1 MTSKTTDEIATML
14 TSNQGS
20 PTQSKT
26 MTAASVLVTA
36 LFELGVTKAFGVS
49 GGAMAPLWHSL
60 SISPIDV
67 IHCRQETGA
76 VFAAIEYHF
85 ASGEPVAVF
94 TTTGPGLTNAL
105 TGVLAAHDEG
115 AKIVLVSAFSSA
127 PKRGRWL
134 IQETTVSTLPADLY
148 RSGSLFHFASIIEEP
163 VQLSQTRIQ
172 LAAGLARPG
181 GFVAHIAMPTSI
193 QSAPTTKMS
202 HLQFQPP
209 ILELSAVIVERY
221 VALLLNDSVVI
232 WVGFGARH
240 AAGKVREL
248 AKRLQARV
256 ICSPRGK
263 GIFPEDDPLFIGVTG
278 IGGHETAA
286 VAIAQLAPKHI
297 LVLGSRLG
305 EASSFY
311 DPRLTPNISFIHVDI
326 DPTVPGVSYP
336 DVMTVSVCAE
346 IGSFLTAVLSH
357 IPDRPS
363 NRKPSNGSLSLVQA
377 ENSTAS
383 ALDDSYRVR
392 PQYLMQV
399 IQNKI
404 VDRSE
409 ATLLAD
415 SGNSFIWTTHY
426 LKFVAPQRYRVS
438 TGVGS
443 MGHAAAGVL
452 GAALAL
458 KGKAVAVL
466 GDGAML
472 MTNEINTAVHCGAQA
487 VWIVLNDG
495 RYNMCAQGMETLGLT
510 ADATIPEVDFAS
522 FATAQGA
529 MGIRVENELH
539 LEAAL
544 DQAMSTTRPC
554 VLDVLIDP
562 AYRPPSDNRN
572 SGLKSQMVFP
582 NKLT

>member
-1 MTSKTTDEIATML
+1 MKSITTDEIAATPAL
-14 TSNQGS
+14 HSDP
-20 PTQSKT
+20 PTRGEMIT
-26 MTAASVLVTA
+26 TASVLVTA

-85 ASGEPVAVF
+85 ASGEPVTIF
-94 TTTGPGLTNAL
+94 TTSGPGLTNAL
-105 TGVLAAHDEG
+105 TGALAARDEG

-134 IQETTVSTLPADLY
+134 IQETTASTMPADFY
-148 RSGSLFHFASIIEEP
+148 RSGSLFHFASIIEDP
-163 VQLSQTRIQ
+163 VQLSQTRRQ
-172 LAAGLARPG
+172 LAAGLARSG

-193 QSAPTTKMS
+193 QSAPLAKMT
-202 HLQFQPP
+202 HLQFQTP
-209 ILELSAVIVERY
+209 ILELSAASVEHY
-221 VALLLNDSVVI
+221 VDLLLTGSVAI
-232 WVGFGARH
+232 WIGFGARH
-240 AAGKVREL
+240 AADLVREL
-248 AKRLQARV
+248 AKRLQACV
-256 ICSPRGK
+256 ICTPRGK
-263 GIFPEDDPLFIGVTG
+263 GIFPEDDPLFSGVTG
-278 IGGHETAA
+278 IGGHETAS
-286 VAIAQLAPKHI
+286 VAISQLAPKHI

-311 DPRLTPNISFIHVDI
+311 DSRLTPNISFIHVDI
-326 DPTVPGVSYP
+326 DPAVPGVSYP
-336 DVMTVSVCAE
+336 DVPTVPVCTE
-346 IGSFLTAVLSH
+346 IGSFLTTILSR
-357 IPDRPS
+357 IPDSPS
-363 NRKPSNGSLSLVQA
+363 IHKPSNGSLNLVLA
-377 ENSTAS
+377 SPSTLAARDNSH
-383 ALDDSYRVR
+383 RVR

-399 IQNKI
+399 IQSKI
-404 VDRSE
+404 VDHSE

-426 LKFVAPQRYRVS
+426 LKFVVPRRYRVS
-438 TGVGS
+438 TSIGS

-472 MTNEINTAVHCGAQA
+472 MTNEINTAVHYGAQA
-487 VWIVLNDG
+487 VWIVLNDA

-522 FATAQGA
+522 FARSQGA

-562 AYRPPSDNRN
+562 ACRPPSDNRN
-572 SGLKSQMVFP
+572 SILKSQMVFP

>member
-20 PTQSKT
+20 PTQGKT
-26 MTAASVLVTA
+26 ITAASVLVTA

-134 IQETTVSTLPADLY
+134 IQETTVSTMPAGLY
-148 RSGSLFHFASIIEEP
+148 RSGLPFHFASIIEDP
-163 VQLSQTRIQ
+163 AQLPQTRIQ

-181 GFVAHIAMPTSI
+181 GFVAHIALPTSV
-193 QSAPTTKMS
+193 QSAPIAKRS
-202 HLQFQPP
+202 HFQFQTP
-209 ILELSAVIVERY
+209 ILELSAASVERY
-221 VALLLNDSVVI
+221 VDLLLNDSVAI

-240 AAGKVREL
+240 AADKVREL
-248 AKRLQARV
+248 AKRLQAPV

-263 GIFPEDDPLFIGVTG
+263 GIFPEDDPLFFGVTG
-278 IGGHETAA
+278 IGGHETTA

-311 DPRLTPNISFIHVDI
+311 DSRLTPNISFIHVDV
-326 DPTVPGVSYP
+326 DPAVPGVSYP
-336 DVMTVSVCAE
+336 DVPTVSICTE
-346 IGSFLTAVLSH
+346 IGSFLTAILSH
-357 IPDRPS
+357 IPDIPG
-363 NRKPSNGSLSLVQA
+363 NNKPSDGLLSLAKA
-377 ENSTAS
+377 EHSILAMH
-383 ALDDSYRVR
+383 DDSHRVR
-392 PQYLMQV
+392 PEYLMQV

-404 VDRSE
+404 VDNSA

-415 SGNSFIWTTHY
+415 SGNSFVWTTHY
-426 LKFVAPQRYRVS
+426 LKFVDPQRYRVS
-438 TGVGS
+438 TGIGS

-458 KGKAVAVL
+458 KSKAVAVL

-472 MTNEINTAVHCGAQA
+472 MSNEINTAVHYGAQA
-487 VWIVLNDG
+487 VWIVLNDA

-510 ADATIPEVDFAS
+510 ADATFPEVDFAS
-522 FATAQGA
+522 FAIAQGA
-529 MGIRVENELH
+529 MGIRVENERQLD
-539 LEAAL
+539 AAI
-544 DQAMSTTRPC
+544 DQAISTNRPC

-562 AYRPPSDNRN
+562 TCRPPSDNRN
-572 SGLKSQMVFP
+572 STLKSQMVFP

>member
-1 MTSKTTDEIATML
+1 MKLKDVDETVAMPSSDRGLLTQGETITT
-14 TSNQGS
+14 
-20 PTQSKT
+20 
-26 MTAASVLVTA
+26 ASA
-36 LFELGVTKAFGVS
+36 LIEALSELGVTKAFGVS
-49 GGAMAPLWHSL
+49 GGAMASLWHSL

-67 IHCRQETGA
+67 IHFRHETGA
-76 VFAAIEYHF
+76 TFAAIEYYF
-85 ASGEPVAVF
+85 ASGEPAIVF
-94 TTTGPGLTNAL
+94 TTSGPGLTNAL

-127 PKRGRWL
+127 PKRSRWQ
-134 IQETTVSTLPADLY
+134 IQETTVSTMPADLY
-148 RSGSLFHFASIIEEP
+148 RPSSLFHFASIIENP
-163 VQLSQTRIQ
+163 VQLAQTRIQ
-172 LAAGLARPG
+172 LAAGLTRSG
-181 GFVAHIAMPTSI
+181 GFIAHIALPTSV
-193 QSAPTTKMS
+193 QSAPVAKMAR
-202 HLQFQPP
+202 LQFQRS
-209 ILELSAVIVERY
+209 ILELSAVSIEHY
-221 VALLLNDSVVI
+221 VDLLLNGSVAI

-240 AAGKVREL
+240 ASEKVREL
-248 AKRLQARV
+248 AKRLQAPV

-278 IGGHETAA
+278 IGGQETAA
-286 VAIAQLAPKHI
+286 VAMEQLAPKHI

-311 DPRLTPNISFIHVDI
+311 DPRLAPAVSFIHVDI
-326 DPTVPGVSYP
+326 DPAVPGVAYP
-336 DVMTVSVCAE
+336 DVITVPVCAE
-346 IGSFLTAVLSH
+346 IDCFLTAILSH
-357 IPDRPS
+357 IPDRLGSSNPS
-363 NRKPSNGSLSLVQA
+363 SGSLSLAKA
-377 ENSTAS
+377 EYS
-383 ALDDSYRVR
+383 ALLARDDSCRVR

-404 VDRSE
+404 VDRTE

-426 LKFVAPQRYRVS
+426 LKFAAPHRYRVS

-443 MGHAAAGVL
+443 MGHAAAGVV
-452 GAALAL
+452 GAAIAL

-487 VWIVLNDG
+487 VWIVLNDA
-495 RYNMCAQGMETLGLT
+495 RYNMCAQGMVTLGLT

-522 FATAQGA
+522 FASAQGA
-529 MGIRVENELH
+529 MGIRVENEH
-539 LEAAL
+539 QLEAAL
-544 DQAMSTTRPC
+544 DRAMSTMRPC
-554 VLDVLIDP
+554 LLDVLIDP
-562 AYRPPSDNRN
+562 DCRPPSDNRN

>member
-105 TGVLAAHDEG
+105 TGALAAHDEG

-181 GFVAHIAMPTSI
+181 GFVAHIAMPTSV

-209 ILELSAVIVERY
+209 ILELSAASVERY
-221 VALLLNDSVVI
+221 VDLLLNDSVVI

-311 DPRLTPNISFIHVDI
+311 DSRLTPNISFIHVDI
-326 DPTVPGVSYP
+326 DPAVPGVSYP
-336 DVMTVSVCAE
+336 DVPTVPVCTE
-346 IGSFLTAVLSH
+346 IGSFLTAILSH
-357 IPDRPS
+357 IPDIPS
-363 NRKPSNGSLSLVQA
+363 NHKPSNGSLDLVQTDPSTVA
-377 ENSTAS
+377 ARDNSH
-383 ALDDSYRVR
+383 RVR

-399 IQNKI
+399 IQSKI
-404 VDRSE
+404 VDHSE

-426 LKFVAPQRYRVS
+426 LKFVAPRRYRVS
-438 TGVGS
+438 TGIGS

-472 MTNEINTAVHCGAQA
+472 MTNEINTAVHYGAQA
-487 VWIVLNDG
+487 VWIVLNDA
-495 RYNMCAQGMETLGLT
+495 RYNMCVQGMETLGLT

-522 FATAQGA
+522 FARSQGA
-529 MGIRVENELH
+529 MGIRVGNELH

-562 AYRPPSDNRN
+562 ACRPPSDNRN
-572 SGLKSQMVFP
+572 SILKSQMVFP

>member
-1 MTSKTTDEIATML
+1 MKSKNADKIVATPAL
-14 TSNQGS
+14 NEGS
-20 PTQSKT
+20 FIQNETI
-26 MTAASVLVTA
+26 TASSALVTA
-36 LFELGVTKAFGVS
+36 LTELGVTKAFGVS
-49 GGAMAPLWHSL
+49 GGAIAALWHSL

-67 IHCRQETGA
+67 IHCRHETGA

-85 ASGEPVAVF
+85 ASGEPVVIF
-94 TTTGPGLTNAL
+94 TTSGPGLTNSL
-105 TGVLAAHDEG
+105 TGVLAARDEG
-115 AKIVLVSAFSSA
+115 AKIVLVSGFSSA

-134 IQETTVSTLPADLY
+134 IQETTVLTMPADLY
-148 RSGSLFHFASIIEEP
+148 RSGSLFHFTSIIEDP
-163 VQLSQTRIQ
+163 AQLTQARIQ
-172 LAAGLARPG
+172 IAAGLKCPG
-181 GFVAHIAMPTSI
+181 GFVAHIALPTSL
-193 QSAPTTKMS
+193 QSAQVDKMAP
-202 HLQFQPP
+202 LQFQMPS
-209 ILELSAVIVERY
+209 IEVSEDSIKRY
-221 VALLLNDSVVI
+221 VDLLLNGSVAI
-232 WVGFGARH
+232 WIGFGARH
-240 AAGKVREL
+240 ASEEVREL

-263 GIFPEDDPLFIGVTG
+263 GIFPEDAPLFIGVTG
-278 IGGHETAA
+278 IGGHESAS
-286 VAIAQLAPKHI
+286 IAMNQLAPNHI

-311 DPRLTPNISFIHVDI
+311 DPRLIPKVSFIHVDI

-336 DVMTVSVCAE
+336 DATTVTVCAE
-346 IGSFLTAVLSH
+346 IGSFLTAVLRH
-357 IPDRPS
+357 IPDRP
-363 NRKPSNGSLSLVQA
+363 NNFKPSNGSLSLVKA

-383 ALDDSYRVR
+383 ALDNSHRVR

-426 LKFVAPQRYRVS
+426 LKFVAPRRYRVS

-458 KGKAVAVL
+458 KGKAVVVL

-472 MTNEINTAVHCGAQA
+472 MTNEINTAVHYGAQA
-487 VWIVLNDG
+487 VWIVLNDA

-510 ADATIPEVDFAS
+510 SDATIPEVDFAS
-522 FATAQGA
+522 FANAQGA
-529 MGIRVENELH
+529 MGIRVENELQ
-539 LEAAL
+539 LEAAM

-562 AYRPPSDNRN
+562 DSKPPSENRN
-572 SGLKSQMVFP
+572 SSLKSQMAFP
-582 NKLT
+582 NKLS

>member
-1 MTSKTTDEIATML
+1 MTSKTTDEIAATL
-14 TSNQGS
+14 PPNQGS
-20 PTQSKT
+20 PTPSET
-26 MTAASVLVTA
+26 MTAASALVTA
-36 LFELGVTKAFGVS
+36 LSELGVTKAFGVS

-60 SISPIDV
+60 SVSPIDV

-85 ASGEPVAVF
+85 AAGEPVAVF
-94 TTTGPGLTNAL
+94 TTSGPGLTNAL
-105 TGVLAAHDEG
+105 TGSLAARDEG
-115 AKIVLVSAFSSA
+115 AKIILVSAFSSA

-134 IQETTVSTLPADLY
+134 IQETTVSTMPSDLY
-148 RSGSLFHFASIIEEP
+148 RSGSLFHFASIIEDP
-163 VQLSQTRIQ
+163 AQLSQTRIQ
-172 LAAGLARPG
+172 LGAGLARPG
-181 GFVAHIAMPTSI
+181 GFVAHIAMPTSV
-193 QSAPTTKMS
+193 QSAPVAKKA
-202 HLQFQPP
+202 HLPFQTP
-209 ILELSAVIVERY
+209 ILELPTAAVERS
-221 VALLLNDSVVI
+221 VDLLLNDSVVI

-263 GIFPEDDPLFIGVTG
+263 GIFPENDPLFIGVTG

-311 DPRLTPNISFIHVDI
+311 DSRLTPKISFIHVDI
-326 DPTVPGVSYP
+326 DPAVPGVSYP
-336 DVMTVSVCAE
+336 DVPTVPFCAE
-346 IGSFLTAVLSH
+346 IDSFLTTILRQ

-363 NRKPSNGSLSLVQA
+363 NIKHSNGSSSLVKSEHSPLLA
-377 ENSTAS
+377 RNVSH
-383 ALDDSYRVR
+383 RVR

-399 IQNKI
+399 IQSKI
-404 VDRSE
+404 VDHTE

-438 TGVGS
+438 TGIGS

-472 MTNEINTAVHCGAQA
+472 MTNEINTAVHCGAQS
-487 VWIVLNDG
+487 VWIVLNDA

-522 FATAQGA
+522 FASAQGA
-529 MGIRVENELH
+529 MGIRVENELQ

-554 VLDVLIDP
+554 VLDILIDP
-562 AYRPPSDNRN
+562 ACRPPSDNRN
-572 SGLKSQMVFP
+572 SVLKSQMVFP

>member
-1 MTSKTTDEIATML
+1 MKSKNADKIAATPAL
-14 TSNQGS
+14 NEGS
-20 PTQSKT
+20 FIQNETI
-26 MTAASVLVTA
+26 TASSALVTA
-36 LFELGVTKAFGVS
+36 LTELGVTKAFGVS
-49 GGAMAPLWHSL
+49 GGAIAALWHSL

-67 IHCRQETGA
+67 IHCRHETGA
-76 VFAAIEYHF
+76 AFAAIEYYF
-85 ASGEPVAVF
+85 ASGEPVAIF
-94 TTTGPGLTNAL
+94 TTSGPGLTNAL
-105 TGVLAAHDEG
+105 TGVLAARNEG

-134 IQETTVSTLPADLY
+134 IQETTVSTMPADLY
-148 RSGSLFHFASIIEEP
+148 RSGSLFHFASIIEDP
-163 VQLSQTRIQ
+163 VQLLQTRIQ

-181 GFVAHIAMPTSI
+181 GFVAHIAMPTSVQSTPIAKMANLQI
-193 QSAPTTKMS
+193 QT
-202 HLQFQPP
+202 P
-209 ILELSAVIVERY
+209 ILELSAASVERY
-221 VALLLNDSVVI
+221 VDLLLNGSVAI
-232 WVGFGARH
+232 WIGFGARH
-240 AAGKVREL
+240 AGDKVREL

-263 GIFPEDDPLFIGVTG
+263 GIFPEDDPLFLGVTG

-286 VAIAQLAPKHI
+286 VAIAQLAPKNI

-311 DPRLTPNISFIHVDI
+311 DPRLTPDSSFIHVDI
-326 DPTVPGVSYP
+326 DPAVPGVSYP
-336 DVMTVSVCAE
+336 DVPTVPVCAE
-346 IGSFLTAVLSH
+346 IGIFLTAVLHH
-357 IPDRPS
+357 IPDRAS
-363 NRKPSNGSLSLVQA
+363 NRKPSNGSLSLPKPRH
-377 ENSTAS
+377 S
-383 ALDDSYRVR
+383 AIAARNDGQRVR

-404 VDRSE
+404 VDHSE

-426 LKFVAPQRYRVS
+426 LKFVAPRRYRVS
-438 TGVGS
+438 TDVGS

-472 MTNEINTAVHCGAQA
+472 MTNEINTAVYCGAQA
-487 VWIVLNDG
+487 VWIVLNDA
-495 RYNMCAQGMETLGLT
+495 RYNMCAQGMGTLGLT

-522 FATAQGA
+522 FASAQGA
-529 MGIRVENELH
+529 MGIRVENELQ

-544 DQAMSTTRPC
+544 EQAMSTTRPC
-554 VLDVLIDP
+554 VLDVLIDSDC
-562 AYRPPSDNRN
+562 RPPSDNRN

-582 NKLT
+582 NKQT